1 MPNASTSFF
10 GWVAFLLEK
19 YGMLF
24 LRGTGMTLLIALTGT
39 ALGFALGLLVAIIRT
54 IALPEQK
61 KTGSNVGVT
70 LRRGLLRLAQLLM
83 NVYIQVFRGT
93 PMIVQAVVIYYGA
106 QYAGVYMDTTFAA
119 IFIIS
124 INTGAYMAE
133 IIRGGIVSVDKGQFE
148 AAHAIGMTHWQTMT
162 TVVLPQAIR
171 NILPSVGNELI
182 VNIKDSSVLNVISV
196 SELFFQAKSA
206 AGTYYRYFEVYFI
219 IAVIYLILTLS
230 VSAILRAVEKKMDG
244 PDNYVIHGS
253 QSDSRANIKVSV
265 ENEKEAVK
273 RWNV

>member
-1 MPNASTSFF
+1 MPTASTSFF
-10 GWVAFLLEK
+10 GWVAFLLQK

-24 LRGTGMTLLIALTGT
+24 LRGTGMTLLVALTGT
-39 ALGFALGLLVAIIRT
+39 AFGFIIGLLVAIVRAT
-54 IALPEQK
+54 SPMP
-61 KTGSNVGVT
+61 T
-70 LRRGLLRLAQLLM
+70 LGRRSAAAAVRGALLRAVQLLLAA
-83 NVYIQVFRGT
+83 YIQVFRGT

-106 QYAGVYMDTTFAA
+106 QYAGMYMDTTFAA

-133 IIRGGIVSVDKGQFE
+133 IIRGGIFSVDKGQFE

-206 AGTYYRYFEVYFI
+206 AGAYYRYFEVYFI
-219 IAVIYLILTLS
+219 IAVIYLILTLT
-230 VSAILRAVEKKMDG
+230 VSRILRFIEQKMDG

-253 QSDSRANIKVSV
+253 QSDSRAEIVVSRENAEEV
-265 ENEKEAVK
+265 EK
-273 RWNV
+273 RWNQ